1 MPRQKVSSF
10 ANDLQ
15 SVRSGPSSFADE
27 LADVRTGQEPDRH
40 TFRGF
45 FTKELPRSI
54 GQQAE
59 GALGLMKT
67 VTGNPA
73 SAFSAGQTAVEAI
86 RNPGNMLRSLW
97 ERVRHPIETAYHD
110 PAGTAVDLATL
121 LTPVKG
127 RTTIASR
134 WGRSMAEHQV
144 PLIEA
149 TTDMG
154 KRAGG
159 LAAEVPELAGRKI
172 ASEKLL
178 AEGPNAPDKLA
189 YYFAAKERSAE
200 ALKHKIAEEA
210 TAGGQ
215 MVPTAPLLEAGRSTY
230 RPGGVAREQVTQPGM
245 AKAAENAV
253 REAEGLFSQDTT
265 RMTPKELVEAWK
277 RSAAEAE
284 NAGLP
289 SPNPRD
295 FRPSLIEPE
304 ITPERMLRIYEQSK
318 FIKGETPELAGAAA
332 AGREM
337 RIALSRSLHDVSSP
351 SGNLGEQLAIQ
362 SEAIPLREIA
372 SKIAQ
377 GKSATIEPRGYVRPT
392 PGGMAAHA
400 FLSAGMP
407 KPSLFKV
414 GKALYRGG
422 KYTPTAPSDYM
433 RLALLAAMQERNP
446 RPMSSHR

>member
-15 SVRSGPSSFADE
+15 SVRTGPSSFADE
-27 LADVRTGQEPDRH
+27 LADVRAGEEPDRH

-45 FTKELPRSI
+45 LTKELPRSI
-54 GQQAE
+54 SQQAK
-59 GALGLMKT
+59 GALGLAKLIS
-67 VTGNPA
+67 GNPEA
-73 SAFSAGQTAVEAI
+73 VMSAGQAATEAI
-86 RNPGNMLRSLW
+86 RNPGALLRSLW
-97 ERVRHPIETAYHD
+97 ERVRHPVETVYHD
-110 PAGTAVDLATL
+110 PAGAAVDLATL
-121 LTPVKG
+121 LTPLKG
-127 RTTIASR
+127 RMTLATR
-134 WGRSMAEHQV
+134 WGGRMAEHQV

-149 TTDMG
+149 TTDLG
-154 KRAGG
+154 RRAGG
-159 LAAEVPELAGRKI
+159 LGAEVPELAGRKI
-172 ASEKLL
+172 AAQKLL

-189 YYFAAKERSAE
+189 YYFAAKERAAE

-210 TAGGQ
+210 TAAGQ
-215 MVPTAPLLEAGRSTY
+215 TVPTGPPLEAGRATY

-253 REAEGLFSQDTT
+253 REAENLFSVDTT
-265 RMTPKELVEAWK
+265 RMTPQELTEAWK
-277 RSAAEAE
+277 RAAAEAE
-284 NAGLP
+284 NLGLP

-295 FRPSLIEPE
+295 FRPAILEPE

-337 RIALSRSLHDVSSP
+337 RIGISKVLHDVKSP

-400 FLSAGMP
+400 FLSAGLP
-407 KPSLFKV
+407 KPSLFRL

-446 RPMSSHR
+446 RPMPSHR